1 MDKFNNVL
9 RELRMEKNISQ
20 RELASQLQLSKSSIS
35 MYESGSRHPNYE
47 TLAMIADYFG
57 VDMNYLL
64 GKTSIRNS
72 YGNADTK
79 VSLDK
84 PITNIEEAVQF
95 LMAQPFITE
104 ITNIDIK
111 QMTDDEVI
119 KASNIIAEM
128 IRTGLKV
135 IGK

>member
-9 RELRMEKNISQ
+9 KELRLEKNISQ

-35 MYESGSRHPNYE
+35 MYESGFRHPNYE

-72 YGNADTK
+72 YENADTI
-79 VSLDK
+79 VSSKK

-111 QMTDDEVI
+111 KMTDDELI

>member
-9 RELRMEKNISQ
+9 RELRMEKNLSQ
-20 RELASQLQLSKSSIS
+20 RELASQLHLSKSSIS

-47 TLAMIADYFG
+47 TLAIIADYFN

-72 YGNADTK
+72 YGNTD
-79 VSLDK
+79 SINRLNK
-84 PITNIEEAVQF
+84 PISSIEEAVQF

-111 QMTDDEVI
+111 AMSDDELI

-135 IGK
+135 IEK